1 MQMSRISRSLYRCCL
16 NSLFAIKGLCDKFL
30 LHVKH
35 KTDFFCFP
43 AAKIASCA
51 HRADTNKGHF
61 QGEWIWETN
70 ESLELN
76 SKVYLS
82 FKSMNDNTYL
92 KWISKLSNSVRSD
105 SSQYTI
111 SYVSNLEC
119 FPITAQSL
127 LDSDTRISY
136 VPYWIDSN
144 YCMMIVTSLLCLKE
158 QEKENILCSTYMWV
172 MIDFKHWNS
181 GSWSH
186 GTFE

>member
-1 MQMSRISRSLYRCCL
+1 MTNSCCMW
-16 NSLFAIKGLCDKFL
+16 NIKLI
-30 LHVKH
+30 
-35 KTDFFCFP
+35 FFCCFP

-70 ESLELN
+70 ECLELN

-105 SSQYTI
+105 SSLYTI
-111 SYVSNLEC
+111 CCVSNLEC

-144 YCMMIVTSLLCLKE
+144 YCMMIVTPLLCLKE
-158 QEKENILCSTYMWV
+158 QEKENILCSTYIWV
-172 MIDFKHWNS
+172 MIDFKHWSS